1 VKPGRVANPRGVAT
15 VVLVVLTC
23 ALTLVSVLAL
33 WLRALVLNTDSYVR
47 AIGPVLDHPAVRDS
61 LAETIVA
68 ELYSHVD
75 VAAQLRKALPDS
87 AAEFAPTLAASIR
100 TTSVQ
105 VASAALATSAV
116 RQAWR
121 QANRVAHDQV
131 VHVLEGKDGVV
142 TTAKGEVA
150 IDTGG
155 LAALVRSALDGNGIH
170 LFDAIPL
177 SALDQ
182 QFVLFRSTDLLHAQ
196 ETTRALDD
204 TATWLPFA
212 TMLIGVGAIAC
223 SLRRRRTALIVAVGV
238 AAVMVVIAIGVSVG
252 RAYYLARVGAQ
263 YRTIA
268 GAPFDALVSPLR
280 AWTRITFVAAL
291 GAAVIVW
298 FTGSEA
304 LVAREQQARRLA
316 VDAMR
321 RHARLLEATGAAMAA
336 ALLVA
341 WDKPRPLVV
350 FTTLG
355 VTALWEVACFVVGRS
370 GRIPSGGTGPTAAPN

>member
-1 VKPGRVANPRGVAT
+1 VKPGRVANPKGVAT

-23 ALTLVSVLAL
+23 VLTLVSALAL

-75 VAAQLRKALPDS
+75 VAAQLRKALPDR

-105 VASAALATSAV
+105 VASSALATSAV
-116 RQAWR
+116 RQAWK

-150 IDTGG
+150 IDTGP
-155 LAALVRSALDGNGIH
+155 LAALVRSALDRNGIH

-182 QFVLFRSTDLLHAQ
+182 QFVLFHSTDLLRAQ
-196 ETTRALDD
+196 RATRALDE
-204 TATWLPFA
+204 TATWLPIL
-212 TMLIGVGAIAC
+212 TVLVGVGAIVC
-223 SLRRRRTALIVAVGV
+223 SVRRRRAAVIVAVAV
-238 AAVMVVIAIGVSVG
+238 ATVMVVIAIGVAIG
-252 RAYYLARVGAQ
+252 RAYYLARVGET

-268 GAPFDALVSPLR
+268 AAPFDALVGPLR
-280 AWTRITFVAAL
+280 AWTRITFVVAL
-291 GAAVIVW
+291 GAAALVW

-304 LVAREQQARRLA
+304 LVARERQVRHL
-316 VDAMR
+316 VVEPVR
-321 RHARLLEATGAAMAA
+321 RHARLLEIVGAAIAA

-355 VTALWEVACFVVGRS
+355 VLVAWEAICFTVGRS
-370 GRIPSGGTGPTAAPN
+370 GGPGTTPAAN

>member
-23 ALTLVSVLAL
+23 VLTLVSALAL

-47 AIGPVLDHPAVRDS
+47 AIGPVLDQPAVRDS

-75 VAAQLRKALPDS
+75 VAAQLRNALPDS
-87 AAEFAPTLAASIR
+87 AAEFAPTLAAGIR

-105 VASAALATSAV
+105 VASAALATDAV

-131 VHVLEGKDGVV
+131 VHVLEGKGGVV

-150 IDTGG
+150 IDTSA
-155 LAALVRSALDGNGIH
+155 LAGLVRGALDRNGIH

-177 SALDQ
+177 SALDR

-196 ETTRALDD
+196 QATRALDE
-204 TATWLPFA
+204 TATWLPFV
-212 TMLIGVGAIAC
+212 TVL
-223 SLRRRRTALIVAVGV
+223 VGV
-238 AAVMVVIAIGVSVG
+238 AAIMASVRRRRAAVIVAVAVATVMVVIAIGVAVG
-252 RAYYLARVGAQ
+252 RAYYLARVGDAH
-263 YRTIA
+263 RTIA
-268 GAPFDALVSPLR
+268 AAPFDALVGPLR
-280 AWTRITFVAAL
+280 AWTRLTFVVAL
-291 GAAVIVW
+291 GAAVVVW

-321 RHARLLEATGAAMAA
+321 HHARLLEIAGAALAA
-336 ALLVA
+336 ILLVT

-355 VTALWEVACFVVGRS
+355 VLVVWEAACVVVGRS
-370 GRIPSGGTGPTAAPN
+370 GGTGTTPAAN

>member
-1 VKPGRVANPRGVAT
+1 VKPGRVAHPRGVAT

-23 ALTLVSVLAL
+23 VLTLVAALAL
-33 WLRALVLNTDSYVR
+33 WLRALVLNSDSYVR
-47 AIGPVLDHPAVRDS
+47 AIGPVLDHQAVRDS

-68 ELYSHVD
+68 ELYNHVD
-75 VAAQLRKALPDS
+75 VAAELRKALPDT

-105 VASAALATSAV
+105 IASAALGTGAV
-116 RQAWR
+116 RQAWK

-142 TTAKGEVA
+142 TTAQGEVA
-150 IDTGG
+150 IDTRP
-155 LAALVRSALDGNGIH
+155 LAALVRSALDADGIH

-177 SALDQ
+177 DALDQ

-196 ETTRALDD
+196 QATRALDD
-204 TATWLPFA
+204 TATWLPAA
-212 TMLIGVGAIAC
+212 TVVTGVGAIAC
-223 SLRRRRTALIVAVGV
+223 SVRRRRAGVTVAVGV
-238 AAVMVVIAIGVSVG
+238 AGVMVVIAIGIAVG
-252 RAYYLARVGAQ
+252 RAYYLARVGAT

-268 GAPFDALVSPLR
+268 AAPFDALVGPLR
-280 AWTRITFVAAL
+280 AWTRITFVVAL
-291 GAAVIVW
+291 GAAVTVW

-304 LVAREQQARRLA
+304 LVAREQHVRHLA
-316 VDAMR
+316 ADAVR
-321 RHARLLEATGAAMAA
+321 RHARLLEIAGAAIAA
-336 ALLVA
+336 VLLVA

-355 VTALWEVACFVVGRS
+355 LLLGWEAICFTLGRS
-370 GRIPSGGTGPTAAPN
+370 GGPGTIPAAN